1 MTPTQ
6 QRVLEWL
13 LAYPGV
19 YVTARMNSDRVS
31 WSAWWSSEA
40 ARENMVS
47 TLAVLGSDLSSTA
60 SRAAPIPGA
69 TPHITRPTFAVLQRN
84 GWLRMVKHW
93 RGTASYTISRSGI
106 LAVRGLTAEVTP

>member
-6 QRVLEWL
+6 RRVLDWL
-13 LAYPGV
+13 LAYPSV
-19 YVTARMNSDRVS
+19 YVTVRMDGSRVS
-31 WSAWWSSEA
+31 WSAWWASEA
-40 ARENMVS
+40 ARENMVG

-60 SRAAPIPGA
+60 SRAAPISGA
-69 TPHITRPTFAVLQRN
+69 TPQITRPTFAVLQRN

-93 RGTASYTISRSGI
+93 RGTASYTISRAGI